1 MPSKEIAEAIVNVP
15 LDRISL
21 DLSQPRKVF
30 SEQYIKELAEGI
42 RSTGLIN
49 PIQVYQAE
57 PFLYVIETGECRFRA
72 FQYLKEPTI
81 PCIVTEKKSKRQ
93 LSNRRLSENLHR
105 MNLSDAELA
114 QEFKRRLD
122 DGESEQEIAKAIG
135 RSQGYVS
142 QRIIILQHPEIF
154 STLQSGKISF
164 AEARSQVFGKAENDK
179 DEKVLPRNNVEVL
192 ASLEVPKLFQD
203 GKLPDDL
210 NKLYDS
216 YTSDL
221 VKLRRII

>member
-1 MPSKEIAEAIVNVP
+1 MLGKEAAEAVVNIP
-15 LDRISL
+15 LDRINL
-21 DLSQPRKVF
+21 DPSQPRKVF
-30 SEQYIKELAEGI
+30 SEQYIKELAEDI
-42 RSTGLIN
+42 RTNGLIN
-49 PIQVYQAE
+49 PIRVYQVE

-72 FQYLKEPTI
+72 FQYLREPTI
-81 PCIVTEKKSKRQ
+81 SCIVTEKRSKRQ

-142 QRIIILQHPEIF
+142 QRIIILEHPEIF
-154 STLQSGKISF
+154 GSLESGKIGF
-164 AEARSQVFGKAENDK
+164 AEARALVFGKPESDK
-179 DEKVLPRNNVEVL
+179 KIILPRNNAEVL

-203 GKLPDDL
+203 GKLPDDID
-210 NKLYDS
+210 KLYDA

-221 VKLRRII
+221 VKLRRVM